1 MLFGMHYRDRL
12 TSDPDVRDGKP
23 IVRGTQTT
31 VGDILFSLADGM
43 TEEDVLDTYPWLT
56 AEDIQACL
64 AFMMDPERSVS

>member
-1 MLFGMHYRDRL
+1 
-12 TSDPDVRDGKP
+12 
-23 IVRGTQTT
+23 
-31 VGDILFSLADGM
+31 M